1 MPIEGDIPLLTLMRN
16 STRPERQ
23 VSELVFLAGQP
34 KYFSDKTELL
44 YEIKEAI
51 ASRYKV
57 PIHQILICGSAHL
70 GCSVHKDQN
79 FVAGSSDLDLAI
91 ISPALFSWFHAKVI
105 EITNSFTDLR
115 RFGRRDGI
123 STKDEFV
130 RYVAERGM
138 IRPDMLP
145 RTDIKTEWFDFF
157 DELSS
162 RYPSHFKKISAAIYL
177 SETCFTAKQVPAVIH
192 ARRGAA

>member
-1 MPIEGDIPLLTLMRN
+1 MPIEGEVPLLALMRN

-23 VSELVFLAGQP
+23 ISGLVFLTGQP
-34 KYFSDKTELL
+34 KYFADKTELL

-57 PIHQILICGSAHL
+57 PLHQILICGSAHL
-70 GCSVHKDQN
+70 GCIHKDQDFN
-79 FVAGSSDLDLAI
+79 AGVSDLDLAI
-91 ISPALFSWFHAKVI
+91 ISPTLFSWFHAEVI
-105 EITNSFTDLR
+105 EATNSFTDLR
-115 RFGRRDGI
+115 KFGRRDGV

-130 RYVAERGM
+130 RYISERGM

-145 RTDIKTEWFDFF
+145 RIPIKEWFDFF

-162 RYPSHFKKISAAIYL
+162 KYLSHFKKISGAIYL
-177 SETCFTAKQVPAVIH
+177 SEVCFTAKQIPTVIY
-192 ARRGAA
+192 ARKGAA